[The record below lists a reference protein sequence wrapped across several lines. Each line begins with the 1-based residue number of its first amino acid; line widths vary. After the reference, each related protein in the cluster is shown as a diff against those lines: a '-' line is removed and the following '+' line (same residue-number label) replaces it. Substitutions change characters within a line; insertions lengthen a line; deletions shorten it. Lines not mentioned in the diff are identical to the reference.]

1 MTPPPAH
8 GPAGLITH
16 GPADLVVTGCT
27 ALTHDARGEI
37 VFVEDATIVVR
48 DGIITSVTEGS
59 SVAQASPATPGDV
72 IAQASP
78 ATPGDVIAPG
88 SPATPGA
95 PITPGSPATPD
106 NLAPTTTP
114 HIDGRG
120 TLALPGLIN
129 CHTHTPMVALRGL
142 AEDLPAHTWF
152 NDWIWPVESN
162 LTERVVGLGAR
173 LACAEMIRGG
183 VTTFA
188 DHYFAMDE
196 VAAATDESGLRA
208 VLGQAYFSTQG
219 PEGRAASLDFA
230 LRQRGAAGG
239 RVTTCLA
246 PHAPYTVDEPDLAA
260 TAELARQHGL
270 LVHIHA
276 AENREQTDNSL
287 ARHGRTPI
295 EILERAGLLDTG
307 TDVLLAHVTG
317 LDAARDLPV
326 LRRAA
331 ERTGGRVAVAS
342 APRGYLKFGWDTTPV
357 RALREAGVPV
367 GLATDG
373 AASNNTLDVWES
385 MALTALVQKSVER
398 DPTWLTARQALD
410 HATLQ
415 SARAVGLGE
424 EIGSLAAGRRADLVL
439 VDLTG
444 PHTQPVHDLAATLV
458 HSARSGDVRTT
469 IVAGRVLMHDR
480 ELLTLDVPEIV
491 GELSGLLPEL
501 VDRSHGKRIQE
512 YEG

>member
-1 MTPPPAH
+1 MTPPPAP
-8 GPAGLITH
+8 GPTGLITH

-37 VFVEDATIVVR
+37 VFVDDATVVVR
-48 DGIITSVTEGS
+48 DGVIASVTAGGTGDHI
-59 SVAQASPATPGDV
+59 PA
-72 IAQASP
+72 AAER
-78 ATPGDVIAPG
+78 
-88 SPATPGA
+88 
-95 PITPGSPATPD
+95 
-106 NLAPTTTP
+106 
-114 HIDGRG
+114 IDGRG
-120 TLALPGLIN
+120 TVALPGLVN

-142 AEDLPAHTWF
+142 AEDLPAHAWF

-162 LTERVVGLGAR
+162 LTGRVVGLGAR

-196 VAAATDESGLRA
+196 VAAAARQSGLRA
-208 VLGQAYFSTQG
+208 VLGQAYFSSQG

-230 LRQRGAAGG
+230 LRQRGAADG
-239 RVTTCLA
+239 RITTCLA
-246 PHAPYTVDEPDLAA
+246 PHAPYTVDGADLAA
-260 TAELARQHGL
+260 TAELAMEHGL

-295 EILERAGLLDTG
+295 EILERAGLLDT
-307 TDVLLAHVTG
+307 DVLLAHATG
-317 LDAARDLPV
+317 LDTDRDLPV
-326 LRRAA
+326 LRRA
-331 ERTGGRVAVAS
+331 RGRVAVAS

-385 MALTALVQKSVER
+385 MTLTALVQKYVER

-415 SARAVGLGE
+415 SARAVGLGD
-424 EIGSLAAGRRADLVL
+424 EIGSLAPGRRADLVL
-439 VDLTG
+439 VDVTG

-458 HSARSGDVRTT
+458 HSARSADVRTT
-469 IVAGRVLMHDR
+469 IVAGRVLMRDR
-480 ELLTLDVPEIV
+480 RLLTLDVPDIV
-491 GELSGLLPEL
+491 GELSELLPEL
-501 VDRSHGKRIQE
+501 TDRSHGGRIQE

>member
-1 MTPPPAH
+1 MTPPPAP
-8 GPAGLITH
+8 GPAGFTAYGPDGPDGPDGPVGPERPAGPNSH
-16 GPADLVVTGCT
+16 EGPADLVITGCT
-27 ALTHDARGEI
+27 ALTHDPRGQI
-37 VFVEDATIVVR
+37 VFVEDATIAVR
-48 DGIITSVTEGS
+48 DGFITSV
-59 SVAQASPATPGDV
+59 
-72 IAQASP
+72 
-78 ATPGDVIAPG
+78 APG
-88 SPATPGA
+88 AHDPG
-95 PITPGSPATPD
+95 GSPTSTP
-106 NLAPTTTP
+106 ASTPAFTPTRTT
-114 HIDGRG
+114 HLDGRG

-142 AEDLPAHTWF
+142 AEDLPAHAWF

-173 LACAEMIRGG
+173 LACAEMICGG

-196 VAAATDESGLRA
+196 VAAATEESGLRA

-230 LRQRGAAGG
+230 LRQRGAADG

-260 TAELARQHGL
+260 TAELARRHGL

-287 ARHGRTPI
+287 ARHGLTPI
-295 EILERAGLLDTG
+295 EILERAGLLDT
-307 TDVLLAHVTG
+307 DVLLAHVTG
-317 LDAARDLPV
+317 LDTARDLPV

-331 ERTGGRVAVAS
+331 ERSGRVAVAS

-357 RALREAGVPV
+357 RALRQAGVPV

-385 MALTALVQKSVER
+385 MTLTALVQKSVER

-415 SARAVGLGE
+415 SARAVGLGD
-424 EIGSLAAGRRADLVL
+424 EIGSLAAGHRADLVL
-439 VDLTG
+439 VDMTG

-458 HSARSGDVRTT
+458 HSARSADVRTT
-469 IVAGRVLMHDR
+469 IVAGRVLMRDR
-480 ELLTLDVPEIV
+480 ELLTLDVPDIV

>member
-1 MTPPPAH
+1 MTPPPSP
-8 GPAGLITH
+8 GPAGLIPH

-27 ALTHDARGEI
+27 ALTHDPQGEI
-37 VFVEDATIVVR
+37 VFVDDATIVVR
-48 DGIITSVTEGS
+48 DGVIASVTAGGP
-59 SVAQASPATPGDV
+59 QAP
-72 IAQASP
+72 
-78 ATPGDVIAPG
+78 
-88 SPATPGA
+88 PGA
-95 PITPGSPATPD
+95 R
-106 NLAPTTTP
+106 
-114 HIDGRG
+114 HVDGRG
-120 TLALPGLIN
+120 TVALPGLVN

-142 AEDLPAHTWF
+142 AEDLPAHAWF

-173 LACAEMIRGG
+173 LACAEMIRAG

-196 VAAATDESGLRA
+196 VAAATEESGLRA

-230 LRQRGAAGG
+230 LRQRGAADG
-239 RVTTCLA
+239 RITTCLA
-246 PHAPYTVDEPDLAA
+246 PHAPYTVDEADLAA
-260 TAELARQHGL
+260 TAELAGEHGL

-276 AENREQTDNSL
+276 AENHEQTANSL

-295 EILERAGLLDTG
+295 EILERAGLLDT
-307 TDVLLAHVTG
+307 DVLLAHVTG
-317 LDAARDLPV
+317 LDTARDLPV

-331 ERTGGRVAVAS
+331 ERSGGRVAVAS

-385 MALTALVQKSVER
+385 MTLTALVQKSVER

-415 SARAVGLGE
+415 SARAVGLGD
-424 EIGSLAAGRRADLVL
+424 EIGSLAAGRRADIVL

-469 IVAGRVLMHDR
+469 IVAGRVLMRDR
-480 ELLTLDVPEIV
+480 ELLTLDVPDIV